1 MRCGKTCFGARSLGL
16 HTLVNLGVPND
27 DPAHLADP
35 SGQDID
41 AQPQP
46 RSTTSQSSALPP
58 KNFRH
63 PAGPSKLS
71 ESGLLRSTASA
82 NVSPSKS
89 RVHSATDLARAGSP
103 VGSPSKRV
111 PANRERKSS
120 IWDSL
125 FQVDV
130 MYQKSRK

>member
-1 MRCGKTCFGARSLGL
+1 
-16 HTLVNLGVPND
+16 VNLDVPD
-27 DPAHLADP
+27 EIQAHLADP

-41 AQPQP
+41 AQVPP
-46 RSTTSQSSALPP
+46 HSSASRFSRPN
-58 KNFRH
+58 KSTSHTANSVH
-63 PAGPSKLS
+63 MS

-89 RVHSATDLARAGSP
+89 RVHSASDLARAGSP
-103 VGSPSKRV
+103 AGSPSKRV